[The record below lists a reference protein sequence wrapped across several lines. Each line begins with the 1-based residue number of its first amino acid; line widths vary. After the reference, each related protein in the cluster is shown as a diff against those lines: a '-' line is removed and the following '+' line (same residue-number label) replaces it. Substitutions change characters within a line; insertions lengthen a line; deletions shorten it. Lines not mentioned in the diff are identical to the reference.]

1 MHSARPF
8 EGTNVSGMGYA
19 IAGYVGALVGNQ
31 HARALTF
38 GLEAG
43 LVVGVVTAIA
53 NALMPLIEWT
63 AEHMPAKRMGVI
75 GVGLILIGFLLQSV
89 QYWVTLLSTS

>member
-1 MHSARPF
+1 
-8 EGTNVSGMGYA
+8 MGYA